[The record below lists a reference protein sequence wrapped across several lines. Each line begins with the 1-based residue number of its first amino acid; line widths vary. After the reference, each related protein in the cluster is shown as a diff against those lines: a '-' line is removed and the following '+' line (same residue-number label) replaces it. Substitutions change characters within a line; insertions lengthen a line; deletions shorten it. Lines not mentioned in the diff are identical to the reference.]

1 VDDRVQLVG
10 LDFGS
15 TTSSAMT
22 ATARIRASA
31 SGRLEVA
38 EPTVGYR
45 SDPVFTPFADDET
58 IDLGRVGTLL
68 DGWLEA
74 SALRPGDVFAG
85 GAIVTG
91 LAAERRNAPK
101 LAELV
106 QARLGEAVIA
116 TADDPALES
125 WLAFM
130 GAASE
135 LSRDHPGRQV
145 LNVDVGGGT
154 TNAAVGVDGAVVATG
169 CHLVGARHLRFEPGT
184 RRLTGRSDLGA
195 ALLAHLGIERE
206 ELTEEDLDAVAAF
219 QARALEA
226 IVTGDDEFFAG
237 GIGARH
243 ERLALHVPGGLEDP
257 IVAFSGGVGELVY
270 ALAGGEPA
278 GSPTRFGDLGVPLAE
293 AILASGTL
301 AAHVATAVPA
311 NRGRATVY
319 GLALHSMQV
328 SGATLFLRDDA
339 ALPLRDLPVV
349 AHLRADAAPEAIR
362 EALALARRSARGAA
376 VQLTETGTALADVR
390 ALGGA
395 LADGLA
401 AVPPPA
407 GVPIVLLLEADV
419 GKVLGNYASDWGRS
433 GVDLIVIDEVP
444 VRDAQ
449 FVNVGRARDG
459 IVPVSFYGMR

>member
-38 EPTVGYR
+38 EPAVAYR

-58 IDLGRVGTLL
+58 IDLARVETLL

-91 LAAERRNAPK
+91 LAAERRNAGK
-101 LAELV
+101 LSELV

-145 LNVDVGGGT
+145 LNLDVGGGT

-169 CHLVGARHLRFEPGT
+169 CHVVGARHLRFEPGT

-195 ALLAHLGIERE
+195 ALLAELGIDGE
-206 ELTEEDLDAVAAF
+206 ELGEHELAAVAGF
-219 QARALEA
+219 QVRALEA
-226 IVTGDDEFFAG
+226 IVSGDEGFFAG
-237 GIGARH
+237 GFGARL

-257 IVAFSGGVGELVY
+257 VVAFSGGVGELIY
-270 ALAGGEPA
+270 AQGDSE
-278 GSPTRFGDLGVPLAE
+278 PTRYGDLGVALAQ

-328 SGATLFLRDDA
+328 SGATLFLRDPGS
-339 ALPLRDLPVV
+339 LPLRDLPVV
-349 AHLRADAAPEAIR
+349 AHLRPDAAPEALR

-376 VQLTETGTALADVR
+376 VQLTDTGTALADVR
-390 ALGGA
+390 RLGDA
-395 LADGLA
+395 LAEGLA

>member
-38 EPTVGYR
+38 EPAVGYR

-58 IDLGRVGTLL
+58 IDLAQVEALI

-74 SALRPGDVFAG
+74 SALRPADVFAG

-91 LAAERRNAPK
+91 LAAGRRNAPR

-145 LNVDVGGGT
+145 LNLDVGGGT

-184 RRLTGRSDLGA
+184 RRLSGRSEIGA
-195 ALLAHLGIERE
+195 ALLAELGIDGP
-206 ELTEEDLDAVAAF
+206 ELAHDELAAVVDF
-219 QARALEA
+219 QTRALEA
-226 IVTGDDEFFAG
+226 IATGDEGFFAG

-257 IVAFSGGVGELVY
+257 LIAFSGGVGELVY
-270 ALAGGEPA
+270 AGAGGD
-278 GSPTRFGDLGVPLAE
+278 PTRYGDLGVALAE

-349 AHLRADAAPEAIR
+349 ARLPHDAAPAAIR
-362 EALALARRSARGAA
+362 EALALAGRSARGAA
-376 VQLTETGTALADVR
+376 VQVAGAGTALADVR
-390 ALGGA
+390 RLGAA
-395 LADGLA
+395 LADALE
-401 AVPPPA
+401 AVP
-407 GVPIVLLLEADV
+407 VPIVLLLEADV

-433 GVDLIVIDEVP
+433 GVELIVIDEVP
-444 VRDAQ
+444 ERDAQ
-449 FVNVGRARDG
+449 FVNVGRPRDG

>member
-38 EPTVGYR
+38 EPAVGYR

-58 IDLGRVGTLL
+58 IDLPRVEALL
-68 DGWLEA
+68 DAWLEA
-74 SALRPGDVFAG
+74 SALRPADVFAG

-130 GAASE
+130 GAAAE
-135 LSRDHPGRQV
+135 LSREHPGRQV
-145 LNVDVGGGT
+145 LNLDVGGGT

-184 RRLTGRSDLGA
+184 RRLTGRSGLGA
-195 ALLAHLGIERE
+195 ALLAELGIDGP
-206 ELTEEDLDAVAAF
+206 ELTTDELTAVAGF

-226 IVTGDDEFFAG
+226 IATGEDDFFKA

-257 IVAFSGGVGELVY
+257 LVAFSGGVGELVY
-270 ALAGGEPA
+270 AGAGGEA
-278 GSPTRFGDLGVPLAE
+278 TLYGDLGVALAE

-328 SGATLFLRDDA
+328 SGATLFLHDDA

-349 AHLRADAAPEAIR
+349 ARLRHDASPPAIR
-362 EALALARRSARGAA
+362 EALALAGRSARGAA
-376 VQLTETGTALADVR
+376 VQLTGTGTALAEVR
-390 ALGGA
+390 RLGAA
-395 LADGLA
+395 LADALE
-401 AVPPPA
+401 AVA
-407 GVPIVLLLEADV
+407 VPIVLLLEADV

-444 VRDAQ
+444 ERDAQ